1 MAHGPMLLYHAFTA
15 ASLVEIDNR
24 KIIVEKKY
32 CISDVFFT
40 VQYNGLFIVE

>member
-1 MAHGPMLLYHAFTA
+1 MYNVC
-15 ASLVEIDNR
+15 VEIDNR

-32 CISDVFFT
+32 CISDVCLT